1 MRRNEAAGE
10 QYDLQ
15 LLRRERRSRRR
26 DEFDEL
32 STTFPSPFGDEL
44 RLPPRLSHMS
54 LQRPLP
60 AECHR
65 AGKFHHR
72 VYFRANGNVK
82 TL

>member
-60 AECHR
+60 VPEQNVTAP
-65 AGKFHHR
+65 
-72 VYFRANGNVK
+72 GNSI
-82 TL
+82 TAFTFAQTET